1 MNGER
6 KLLSL
11 RVSYAYA
18 PGMMNPSL
26 RTIPL
31 DALPFF
37 DATMRQMSFSGAAQE
52 LNVSAS
58 AVSQRIKSLEQIL
71 GVSLFERLPHGL
83 QPTEAG
89 RLYLLEVRPALRR
102 LHAASSRLATR
113 GARRPAGR
121 ERRLS
126 IDVLPALASMRMAP
140 RLRSFAERFPD
151 VELRMSSSPALSDPE
166 RDGFDCCIRYGAGGW
181 TGVDAQFL
189 ADEHALPVCAPG
201 LLRELGPVESPT
213 ALARFPLIHDLM
225 PVGWAEWFASVG
237 VSDPPTGGLM
247 FTDSAIAL
255 SAAADGL
262 GVVVGRSRLIAADL
276 ASGRLVPAWHKE
288 LPSPF
293 HYWLVRPRSRPDA
306 LVDLFVEWLI
316 DEIFE

>member
-1 MNGER
+1 M
-6 KLLSL
+6 SI
-11 RVSYAYA
+11 
-18 PGMMNPSL
+18 PSL
-26 RTIPL
+26 RNIPL
-31 DALPFF
+31 DTLTFF

-102 LHAASSRLATR
+102 LHAASSRIATR

-126 IDVLPALASMRMAP
+126 IDVLPALASTRMAAS
-140 RLRSFAERFPD
+140 LRSFAERFPY

-181 TGVDAQFL
+181 PGVDAQLL
-189 ADEHALPVCAPG
+189 AEEHALPVCSPG
-201 LLRELGPVESPT
+201 LLREFGPVDSPA

-237 VSDPPTGGLM
+237 VSDPPAGGLM

-262 GVVVGRSRLIAADL
+262 GVVMGRSQLIAPDL
-276 ASGRLVPAWHKE
+276 AAGRLVPAWPKE
-288 LPSPF
+288 QRSPF
-293 HYWLVRPRSRPDA
+293 QYWLVRPRDRADA
-306 LVDLFVEWLI
+306 LVDLFVEWLVG
-316 DEIFE
+316 EIFI